1 VKIYLMRHADA
12 VSDEID
18 PARPLSMKGREQV
31 AKVCEVL
38 AKLGDFKPVE
48 IWHSPLARSRETA
61 DLLDVGLKLNVPL
74 FLKPGLTPDDDPANI
89 ADILG
94 SETREIVIVGHEPHL
109 GVLASMMVHGPS
121 RPGVYY
127 PFSKAGI
134 VALTREGKAWRSKW
148 IVRSP

>member
-18 PARPLSMKGREQV
+18 PVRPLSAKGRDQV
-31 AKVCEVL
+31 GRVCEAL

-48 IWHSPLARSRETA
+48 IWHSSLARSKETA
-61 DLLDVGLKLNVPL
+61 ELLNEGMKLKAPVI
-74 FLKPGLTPDDDPANI
+74 LKSGLTPDDDPARI
-89 ADILG
+89 AQLL
-94 SETREIVIVGHEPHL
+94 SLETKEIAIVGHEPHL
-109 GVLASMMVHGPS
+109 GVLASLMVHGPA

-134 VALTREGKAWRSKW
+134 VALTLDGKGWKSKW
-148 IVRSP
+148 LVRSP